1 MREDPRWQA
10 AIRNPRPQW
19 ALYALILLLD
29 VLAAAMILGGLVELG
44 DWIEDLIWPGGVEWI
59 D

>member
-1 MREDPRWQA
+1 MRDDPRWRGA
-10 AIRNPRPQW
+10 VRNPGPQW

-29 VLAAAMILGGLVELG
+29 ILAAALILGALVEIG
-44 DWIEDLIWPGGVEWI
+44 DSVEDVIWPGGVEWI

>member
-1 MREDPRWQA
+1 MRDDPRWRA
-10 AIRNPRPQW
+10 AVRNPRPQW

-29 VLAAAMILGGLVELG
+29 ILAAALILGVLVEIG
-44 DWIEDLIWPGGVEWI
+44 DSVEDLIWPGGVEWI

>member
-1 MREDPRWQA
+1 MRDDPRWRA
-10 AIRNPRPQW
+10 AVRNSRPQW

-29 VLAAAMILGGLVELG
+29 ILIAALILGMLVEIG
-44 DWIEDLIWPGGVEWI
+44 DSVEDLIWPGGVEWI

>member
-1 MREDPRWQA
+1 MRDDPRWRA
-10 AIRNPRPQW
+10 AVRNPRPQW
-19 ALYALILLLD
+19 LLYALILLLD
-29 VLAAAMILGGLVELG
+29 IAVAVLVLGALVQLG